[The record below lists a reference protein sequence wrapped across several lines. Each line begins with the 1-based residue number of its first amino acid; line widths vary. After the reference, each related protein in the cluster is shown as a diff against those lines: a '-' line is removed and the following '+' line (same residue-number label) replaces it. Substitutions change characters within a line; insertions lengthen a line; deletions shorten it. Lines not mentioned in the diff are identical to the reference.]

1 MHPDTVA
8 NLKGRLTNRSSGFH
22 SGTTLAQPNERP
34 ETMAKEVKQFRKQAE
49 RAERLANSATD
60 AEVSKN
66 YASLAEAY
74 RAQAD
79 ILKKKK
85 KKMKKEALRR
95 SKSDKKAARSG

>member
-1 MHPDTVA
+1 
-8 NLKGRLTNRSSGFH
+8 
-22 SGTTLAQPNERP
+22 
-34 ETMAKEVKQFRKQAE
+34 MAKEVKQFRKQAE

-79 ILKKKK
+79 IS
-85 KKMKKEALRR
+85 KEKEKESEKGSVAQI
-95 SKSDKKAARSG
+95 

>member
-1 MHPDTVA
+1 
-8 NLKGRLTNRSSGFH
+8 
-22 SGTTLAQPNERP
+22 
-34 ETMAKEVKQFRKQAE
+34 MAKEVKQFRKQAE
-49 RAERLANSATD
+49 RAERLANSD

>member
-1 MHPDTVA
+1 
-8 NLKGRLTNRSSGFH
+8 
-22 SGTTLAQPNERP
+22 
-34 ETMAKEVKQFRKQAE
+34 MAKEVKQFRKQAE

-95 SKSDKKAARSG
+95 SKPDKKAARSG